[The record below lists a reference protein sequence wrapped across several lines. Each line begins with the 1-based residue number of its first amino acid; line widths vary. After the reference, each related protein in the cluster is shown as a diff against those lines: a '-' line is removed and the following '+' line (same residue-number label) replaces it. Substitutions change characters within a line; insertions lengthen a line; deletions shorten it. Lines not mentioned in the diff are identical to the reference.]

1 MPFLDYIFTIDIFN
15 EGVDIPEINQ
25 VLMLRPTESPIIF
38 VQQLGRGLR
47 KAEGKEYVGVI
58 SWMTGSMAK
67 PCISQWNCSA
77 DKDLSSVEERG
88 HVKWPDSTRL

>member
-1 MPFLDYIFTIDIFN
+1 MQLKRKSAVQSFRHFLMMIKKRLEAVHSTWKTCP
-15 EGVDIPEINQ
+15 G
-25 VLMLRPTESPIIF
+25 T
-38 VQQLGRGLR
+38 
-47 KAEGKEYVGVI
+47 GKSSLFCTKYQDQTKVSGVI
-58 SWMTGSMAK
+58 SWMIGSMAK